1 MIALKQYVD
10 GVFYEEEYL
19 LGRSEVIPASE
30 FSYWSMQASSEI
42 RERTFGNVDRMDSIP
57 DDVRM
62 CCCEVAE
69 KLYRYESAKG
79 DNGMVLQSYG
89 NDGDTGTYKTDD
101 YSQEKVA
108 AAVDDII
115 QRWLLHT
122 GLLYCGVV

>member
-1 MIALKQYVD
+1 MIKQYTD
-10 GVFYEEEYL
+10 KAFYSEKYL
-19 LGRSEVIPASE
+19 QGRSEVIPSSE
-30 FSYWSMQASSEI
+30 FPYWSMQASAEI
-42 RERTFGNVDRMDSIP
+42 RERTFGTVDQLETVP
-57 DDVRM
+57 DDVQI

-69 KLYRYESAKG
+69 KLYLYDAAK
-79 DNGMVLQSYG
+79 DNNGMILQSYG

-108 AAVDDII
+108 AAVDGII